1 MLYDHCDVKNLFAP
15 LVSLV
20 LALLIGASVR
30 ADDHSGLR
38 EALDRNEIVSFK
50 SLLDWIERRYV
61 GKVVEVEL
69 EDDEGRLIYEID
81 RSARRA
87 TCSNSCSTPAAA
99 TCCCSRAVTW
109 TPRFANEG
117 AAGRG

>member
-15 LVSLV
+15 LLPLV
-20 LALLIGASVR
+20 LALLTGASVR

-61 GKVVEVEL
+61 GKVVEGEL
-69 EDDEGRLIYEID
+69 EDDEGRLVYEID
-81 RSARRA
+81 LLSPQGDLLEFVFDARSGDLLLLKGR
-87 TCSNSCSTPAAA
+87 NVDAAL
-99 TCCCSRAVTW
+99 RK
-109 TPRFANEG
+109 
-117 AAGRG
+117 

>member
-1 MLYDHCDVKNLFAP
+1 MLYDHRDVKSLFAP
-15 LVSLV
+15 LLPLV
-20 LALLIGASVR
+20 LALLTGASVR

-69 EDDEGRLIYEID
+69 EDDEGRLVYEID
-81 RSARRA
+81 LLSPQGDLLEFVFDARSGDLLLLKGR
-87 TCSNSCSTPAAA
+87 NVDAAL
-99 TCCCSRAVTW
+99 RK
-109 TPRFANEG
+109 
-117 AAGRG
+117 